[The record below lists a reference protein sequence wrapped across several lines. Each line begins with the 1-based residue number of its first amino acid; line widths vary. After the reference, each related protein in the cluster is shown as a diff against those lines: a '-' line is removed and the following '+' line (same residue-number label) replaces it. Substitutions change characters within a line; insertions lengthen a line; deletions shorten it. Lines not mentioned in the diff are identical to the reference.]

1 MLKRRSIR
9 KVLLSFVVLSLLML
23 VYIIPTNK
31 NELEIKEEI
40 YYVNSE
46 LKTNS
51 IYLLDNKNY
60 LSKTSVV
67 INSSDDISII
77 RELINILIIGG
88 SGEDRIPS
96 GFKSIINSNTKI
108 NTLSLDNGVLKI
120 DFNEYVLDTNKEL
133 EEKIIEAIVYTV
145 TSLENVKNVNI
156 YINGNPL
163 TYLEQSKRHIPS
175 SLDRN
180 FGINKEYDLKSTKDI
195 TKTTVYYVSKYND
208 DYYYTPITKVSND
221 SRDKIN
227 IIIDEL
233 SSTII
238 SDNLMS
244 FLSNKVTLL
253 DSEIVDST
261 MYVNF
266 NDAIIDNFIDNTILE
281 EVLYTITLS
290 INDNYDISE
299 VFFQVNGQEI
309 TKTTIKTLE

>member
-67 INSSDDISII
+67 INSSDDISVI

>member
-31 NELEIKEEI
+31 NALEIKEEI

-46 LKTNS
+46 IKTNS

-60 LSKTSVV
+60 LSKTNVV
-67 INSSDDISII
+67 INESDDVSII

-108 NTLSLDNGVLKI
+108 NTISLDNGVLKI
-120 DFNEYVLDTNKEL
+120 DFNEYLLDTNKEL
-133 EEKIIEAIVYTV
+133 EEKIVEAIVYTV
-145 TSLENVKNVNI
+145 TSLENIKNVNI

-163 TYLEQSKRHIPS
+163 TYLEQSKKHIPS

-238 SDNLMS
+238 NDNLMS

-290 INDNYDISE
+290 INDNYDINE